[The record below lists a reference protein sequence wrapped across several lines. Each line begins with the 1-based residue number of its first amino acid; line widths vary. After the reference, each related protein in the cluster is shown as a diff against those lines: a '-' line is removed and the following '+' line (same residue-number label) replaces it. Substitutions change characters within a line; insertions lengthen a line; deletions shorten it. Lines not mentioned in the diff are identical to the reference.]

1 MNFHRSNYILAPCL
15 SRQLSFYLS
24 LAILEHF
31 YLVVVVVLA
40 FHIKTSSIKINALTW
55 VMSKKDKNI
64 EIIRIL
70 DISRRI
76 LVFLFFKVLS
86 VSGQSLGFSSQ
97 SVWHFVFTS
106 YSVHFPI
113 IFHVS
118 SENNA
123 IEIPLRMPTIR
134 ERWRKT
140 YSFFC
145 RLFFVSFLLYSM
157 SIFV

>member
-1 MNFHRSNYILAPCL
+1 MIFHRSNYILAPWL
-15 SRQLSFYLS
+15 SRQSSFYLS

-64 EIIRIL
+64 GIIRIL

-76 LVFLFFKVLS
+76 LVLFFKVLS
-86 VSGQSLGFSSQ
+86 VSGQSLGSSSQ

-106 YSVHFPI
+106 FSVHFPI
-113 IFHVS
+113 IFYVS
-118 SENNA
+118 SEKQA
-123 IEIPLRMPTIR
+123 IKIPLRIPTIR

-140 YSFFC
+140 NSFFYFYKMHYE
-145 RLFFVSFLLYSM
+145 L
-157 SIFV
+157 